1 MLLTSFFI
9 FGILGKEVFTKKSLT
24 DEISDFC
31 EIKLIAGEAAGDR
44 GSSVWAPAAA
54 PAIDTDFSDLKP
66 NFNKYE
72 FYLKFVILG
81 YF

>member
-44 GSSVWAPAAA
+44 GSPV
-54 PAIDTDFSDLKP
+54 
-66 NFNKYE
+66 
-72 FYLKFVILG
+72 
-81 YF
+81 